1 MKLSDDLKPRWI
13 YIKGALF
20 LLTGILA
27 AVGILVENPN
37 ARTLFLLSV
46 AIWSFCRFYY
56 FLFYVIEKYVDSK
69 FRFAGFFDFLRYLW
83 KRRR

>member
-13 YIKGALF
+13 SVKGALF
-20 LLTGILA
+20 LVTGILA
-27 AVGILVENPN
+27 VVGILVENPN

-56 FLFYVIEKYVDSK
+56 FLFYVIEKYVDGE
-69 FRFAGFFDFLRYLW
+69 FRFAGFFGFLRYLW